1 MQVLSCAL
9 FCFQG
14 VIELSKSLVMAY
26 PAIFKQEEEGGYFI
40 EFPDLDGVYTGINE
54 DDIPF
59 GLEMASEAL
68 GIMLSEFI
76 QNGKKFNEP
85 SPVNAIEH
93 DKNSFVTLVAVD
105 VAKYFEK
112 DKLVKKTLSIPAWV
126 DERGKKLGLNFSAL
140 LTKAVLETSE

>member
-1 MQVLSCAL
+1 M
-9 FCFQG
+9 
-14 VIELSKSLVMAY
+14 SKNLIMAY
-26 PAIFKQEEEGGYFI
+26 PAIFKPEKEGGYFI

-59 GLEMASEAL
+59 GMEMASEAL

-76 QNGKKFNEP
+76 QNGKKFNDP
-85 SPVNAIEH
+85 SAVNDIKH
-93 DKNSFVTLVAVD
+93 DDDSFVTLVAVD

-112 DKLVKKTLSIPAWV
+112 DKLVKKTLSIPKWV